1 MLFEGGNPS
10 LIPIEISPF
19 ILCFY
24 VFKVYIYTPT
34 PSTGFFGGFH
44 YHRQHMHEKDQLL
57 SLFAQIGKLLLAQIE

>member
-34 PSTGFFGGFH
+34 PSTGFFGGSFKNH
-44 YHRQHMHEKDQLL
+44 PVCLSTLL
-57 SLFAQIGKLLLAQIE
+57 VIEIFLKE